1 MLNAPRWLLAL
12 VSVSFATFHAVLGAL
27 SYQGYDND
35 NLLTASIVIY
45 LLTVAC
51 AVSFKSGLAMG
62 PLLGAISGIGAV
74 STVVVANLGI
84 SAGETGTYAS
94 WYVGGMGVLLG
105 IVAVRGQT
113 VIAWVS
119 GALVTAIVIH
129 SAGLGAIGNAGLV
142 GMVVLM
148 AAGQATARSMHR
160 ADGEVQKLQAAAIR
174 AEEAI
179 VRAEATG
186 VERQERLQR
195 VLTKALPALSFIKS
209 NQGKLSD
216 EQREDLLRL
225 EAGLRDDIRGRH
237 LINED
242 VEKATQ
248 QARLRGVQVLLL
260 DEGGLDDV
268 ATQLRKNVLEKVA
281 AAINSV
287 NTGKIVVRS
296 PKGEKFLVTVTATR
310 PGTSSPDLWLK
321 F

>member
-1 MLNAPRWLLAL
+1 
-12 VSVSFATFHAVLGAL
+12 
-27 SYQGYDND
+27 
-35 NLLTASIVIY
+35 
-45 LLTVAC
+45 
-51 AVSFKSGLAMG
+51 MG

-74 STVVVANLGI
+74 ATVVVANLGI

-160 ADGEVQKLQAAAIR
+160 ADGEVKKLQSAAIR

-195 VLTKALPALSFIKS
+195 VLTKALPALSYIKS
-209 NQGKLSD
+209 NQGKLSE
-216 EQREDLLRL
+216 EQREGLLRL

-242 VEKATQ
+242 VETATQ

-287 NTGKIVVRS
+287 NAGKIVVRS